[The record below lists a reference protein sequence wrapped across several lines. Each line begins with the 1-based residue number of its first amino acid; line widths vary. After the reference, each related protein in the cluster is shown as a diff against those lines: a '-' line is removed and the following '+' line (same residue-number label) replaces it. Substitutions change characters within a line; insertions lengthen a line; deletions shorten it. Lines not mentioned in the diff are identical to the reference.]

1 MITSSQIKSVIFDM
15 DGVLIDSMPYH
26 VKAWDLAFKNHDLII
41 DSEIIYKLEGSD
53 YKQTIEFIF
62 NKMNRT
68 PSINEINTLG
78 REQDKIF
85 NRIVNIEPFDGVD
98 VLLKKLKQIC
108 SLAVVSGSNTKNVER
123 VINDNFKDIFD
134 VVITGNDTIRS
145 KPDPSPYLKA
155 LDELKISEKEAIVV
169 ENAPLGIKSAKNAN
183 LFCIGL
189 QTYLNRDFLK
199 EADIIIEDHIKLTKY
214 LLHAFNL

>member
-15 DGVLIDSMPYH
+15 DDVLIDFMPYH
-26 VKAWDLAFKNHDLII
+26 VKAWDLAFKKYDLII

-62 NKMNRT
+62 NKMNKT
-68 PSINEINTLG
+68 PSINEINTLR

-85 NRIVNIEPFDGVD
+85 NRIVNIEPFEGVD

-108 SLAVVSGSNTKNVER
+108 SLAVVSGYNTKNVER
-123 VINDNFKDIFD
+123 VINDNFKDDIFD
-134 VVITGNDTIRS
+134 VVITGNDT
-145 KPDPSPYLKA
+145 
-155 LDELKISEKEAIVV
+155 EAIVV

-199 EADIIIEDHIKLTKY
+199 EADIIIENHIKLTKY